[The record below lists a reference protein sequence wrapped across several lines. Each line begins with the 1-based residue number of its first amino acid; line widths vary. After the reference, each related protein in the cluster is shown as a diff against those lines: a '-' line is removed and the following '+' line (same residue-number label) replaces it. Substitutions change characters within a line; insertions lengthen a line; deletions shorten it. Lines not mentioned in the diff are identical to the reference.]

1 MSNTVQPLPAGY
13 AAAPRDEQKDYEAKG
28 KDARAKEVAA
38 ELKRVGS

>member
-1 MSNTVQPLPAGY
+1 MPITDQPLPASY
-13 AAAPRDEQKDYEAKG
+13 ADALRDEQKDYEAKG